1 MEDKLLKSRMKG
13 DISVTLTEIK
23 GIIREYYK
31 QLYASKLDNLK
42 EMNKFVERH
51 KTLKLTQE

>member
-1 MEDKLLKSRMKG
+1 MKG